1 MIIVQIPF
9 LFYSFKVLR
18 FRKWVWP
25 PVVQPTVQDL
35 NTFNLPSYMTEEK
48 QQIFTFEKLN
58 PEIYLLFVY
67 IVYQTCCRLIFWRS
81 TNWLCNW
88 LISAAL
94 KACEHILSY
103 FQETMNLGNVTGCWR
118 KTTHGERWGYKP
130 CRAGVSTAVYT
141 DSHTLSHHARTHP
154 NTYYL
159 YIYTLCVWEFTYNKY
174 SHNQHSPGWR
184 SKRKKK

>member
-118 KTTHGERWGYKP
+118 KTTHGAINHVGQAFQLLFTQIHIHYLFMRG
-130 CRAGVSTAVYT
+130 
-141 DSHTLSHHARTHP
+141 HTQTH
-154 NTYYL
+154 TI
-159 YIYTLCVWEFTYNKY
+159 YIYTHCVFGSLHIINTHTTNTVQDGGVKE
-174 SHNQHSPGWR
+174 
-184 SKRKKK
+184 KKK